1 VATHRTDPAP
11 EIPEADLLDQQ
22 TPLDTLTGEPG
33 HSTTTRAVTTTGG
46 LAYEADEADLL
57 EQTMPVPGDEDD
69 YPRDPA

>member
-1 VATHRTDPAP
+1 
-11 EIPEADLLDQQ
+11 
-22 TPLDTLTGEPG
+22 
-33 HSTTTRAVTTTGG
+33 VTTTGG